1 MKSQAY
7 GRNKEDSQIELGEMK
22 SMLSDM
28 KLILDEINGILDI
41 AKEKI
46 GDLKDITI
54 KNYTK

>member
-28 KLILDEINGILDI
+28 KLILGEINGILDI